1 MKEERNLH
9 EVSHRSILADTTS
22 KIPRIKV
29 IGIGG
34 TGRNV
39 VNHMI
44 EQGINGVEFIT
55 IDTDEDASHRSRATT
70 QLQIGA
76 ALTKGM
82 GSGSKPAVGRAAA
95 EEDRERI
102 KEIISGASMVFIT
115 TGMGGGT
122 GTGAVPVVA
131 QIADELDILSVAVV
145 TYPFASEGNRVRYA
159 DKGIKALHEHVDA
172 LTVVSNIPP
181 NVDYSLTIPEVFKI
195 NHQSIYRLVADMV
208 GMINESGLINIDIAD
223 IRSLLSKSGMA
234 LMGSAA
240 ASGSDRAKVATE
252 RAIENMAISGAR
264 GMLMNITST
273 DSLKVR
279 EMAAAMDCVALKA
292 PYTPLI
298 LGSVYDESMGDE
310 LRVTVLATGLSVPQD
325 CDYGDSK

>member
-1 MKEERNLH
+1 MDAEKA
-9 EVSHRSILADTTS
+9 V
-22 KIPRIKV
+22 IKV

-34 TGRNV
+34 AGQNIV
-39 VNHMI
+39 DHMI
-44 EQGINGVEFIT
+44 EQGLDDVEFIAINT
-55 IDTDEDASHRSRATT
+55 NANALLRSRATT

-76 ALTKGM
+76 KTTKGL
-82 GSGSKPAVGRAAA
+82 GAGAKPSVGRAAA

-122 GTGAVPVVA
+122 GTGATPVVA
-131 QIADELDILSVAVV
+131 QIAAELDILSVAVV
-145 TYPFASEGNRVRYA
+145 TYPFTYEGNRVRYA
-159 DKGIKALHEHVDA
+159 DKGIKALHEHVDV
-172 LTVVSNIPP
+172 LIVVSNIPP
-181 NVDYSLTIPEVFKI
+181 NVDYSLTIPEVFEI
-195 NHQSIYRLVADMV
+195 TNQSIYRLVADMV
-208 GMINESGLINIDIAD
+208 GMINESGMINIDIAD
-223 IRSLLSKSGMA
+223 VRSVLSKSGMA
-234 LMGSAA
+234 LMGSAT
-240 ASGSDRAKVATE
+240 ASGPDRAKVAAE
-252 RAIENMAISGAR
+252 LAIENMAISGAR

-273 DSLKVR
+273 DSLKVW

-325 CDYGDSK
+325 CDYSDSK